1 MTQRRA
7 LFLDRDGVI
16 NVDHGYVHEREKFQ
30 FIDGIFEL
38 VSLAAMRGFLVVVVT
53 NQSGI
58 GRGYYTE
65 QDFLTLMQWMSGEF
79 ETRGGKIERVYFCP
93 DHPVH
98 GIGPYKR
105 NSEFRKP
112 RPGMILAAARE
123 LAIDLE
129 QSVLVGDNE
138 TDIAAGLASGIG
150 CNILLRTGGNPVG
163 KAGNHIVVTS
173 LKEVA
178 TYLVEREEA

>member
-1 MTQRRA
+1 M
-7 LFLDRDGVI
+7 I
-16 NVDHGYVHEREKFQ
+16 NVDHGYVHESSQFQ

-38 VSLAAMRGFLVVVVT
+38 VRSAVTRGFLVVVVT

-65 QDFLTLMQWMSGEF
+65 EDFLKLMQWMGEEF
-79 ETRGGKIERVYFCP
+79 ATRGGAIEKVYFCP

-98 GIGPYKR
+98 GIGAYKR
-105 NSEFRKP
+105 DSEFRKP

-129 QSVLVGDNE
+129 HSVLVGDNE
-138 TDIAAGLASGIG
+138 TDIAAGLAAGVG
-150 CNILLRTGGNPVG
+150 CNILLRPEGIS
-163 KAGNHIVVTS
+163 AGQAVNCTVVTS
-173 LKEVA
+173 LKDVGS
-178 TYLVEREEA
+178 YLGERDES